1 LYNKEN
7 VRIGFQVTDQ
17 CADGEREEVYFF
29 VLRVK
34 FGVTYANGRN
44 VWPLLQESLAVFAA
58 KRGEFYR
65 GNTKKL
71 QESLAVMT

>member
-1 LYNKEN
+1 M
-7 VRIGFQVTDQ
+7 VM
-17 CADGEREEVYFF
+17 ADAAKHFF
-29 VLRVK
+29 HLQK
-34 FGVTYANGRN
+34 NANGRN
-44 VWPLLQESLAVFAA
+44 VWPLLQESLAVFAP

>member
-1 LYNKEN
+1 MVIRNM
-7 VRIGFQVTDQ
+7 VM
-17 CADGEREEVYFF
+17 ADAAKHFF
-29 VLRVK
+29 HLQK
-34 FGVTYANGRN
+34 NANGRN
-44 VWPLLQESLAVFAA
+44 VWPLLQESLAVFAP